1 MAGVIASSQLL
12 IRRAITLYA
21 LTETL
26 PCLFYFVPAIAIGLK
41 PFKRKDDEDLSF
53 FTAVKKKGKGAK
65 PQDEKKAALAETKR
79 KLNHALDILQ
89 TFMLLS
95 IDVPQTTAEIPTTIE
110 KVRAAVRE

>member
-1 MAGVIASSQLL
+1 M
-12 IRRAITLYA
+12 
-21 LTETL
+21 
-26 PCLFYFVPAIAIGLK
+26 K

-65 PQDEKKAALAETKR
+65 PQEEKKAAPAETKR

-110 KVRAAVRE
+110 KVRAAGD